1 MVEKSKIGGASMNKV
16 AVVTGADRGV
26 GFALCEKLL
35 EEGWQVFAGQFMPQ
49 WTELNDLSEKYP
61 NMLKIIPLNI
71 ASLES
76 VEDAANVVS
85 KTADHVDMLINNA
98 GIFGVEGD
106 IREDMNFSLSQK
118 LFDVNTL
125 GPIRMVQ
132 SFLPLM
138 ENGMRR
144 LCFVSSEAGSIS
156 NSQRDKVFGY
166 CMSKTALNMAVK
178 TMFNDLRPQGY
189 TFRLYHPGWVRSYM
203 SGTKATEG
211 DIEPEES
218 AAAAVPFFTGSDY
231 CEDRLVMVDNNG
243 IEWAF

>member
-1 MVEKSKIGGASMNKV
+1 MKKV
-16 AVVTGADRGV
+16 TVVTGADRGV
-26 GFALCEKLL
+26 GLALCEKLL
-35 EEGWQVFAGQFMPQ
+35 EEGWQVFAGQFMPE
-49 WTELNDLSEKYP
+49 WTELNDLSQKYP
-61 NMLKIIPLNI
+61 NMLIMVPLDI

-76 VEDAANVVS
+76 VEKAAKIVAEN
-85 KTADHVDMLINNA
+85 TDHVDMLINNA
-98 GIFGVEGD
+98 GIYGIEGD
-106 IREDMNFSLSQK
+106 IREGLDFSLSQK
-118 LFDVNTL
+118 IYDVNAL
-125 GPIRMVQ
+125 GPVRMVQ
-132 SFLPLM
+132 RFLPLM

-156 NSQRDKVFGY
+156 NCQRDKVFGY
-166 CMSKTALNMAVK
+166 CMSKAALNMAVK
-178 TMFNDLRPQGY
+178 TMFNDLRPKGY

-231 CEDRLVMVDNNG
+231 CEDRLVMLDNKG